1 MIEQY
6 IDLANKQWNNHQ
18 VITFPEDMYEE
29 ISIQEALDI
38 LDKIDQNA
46 LMLLPLREIKFFT
59 WLKENAPEIWD
70 DLWNDEN
77 YAEYVVSISF
87 LPMLIYNTNFNGFP
101 ICDLLEHD
109 NYFFTRQMM
118 DTEQGR
124 TMIETSQTIFENHQ
138 PLALHQILALEID
151 FNAIDIWHFAYKYNI
166 TLDKAFEAAE
176 ILFNDKALKHIK
188 RAEDV
193 VPYLEFI

>member
-59 WLKENAPEIWD
+59 AGC
-70 DLWNDEN
+70 
-77 YAEYVVSISF
+77 SI
-87 LPMLIYNTNFNGFP
+87 YP
-101 ICDLLEHD
+101 I
-109 NYFFTRQMM
+109 R
-118 DTEQGR
+118 
-124 TMIETSQTIFENHQ
+124 
-138 PLALHQILALEID
+138 
-151 FNAIDIWHFAYKYNI
+151 
-166 TLDKAFEAAE
+166 
-176 ILFNDKALKHIK
+176 
-188 RAEDV
+188 
-193 VPYLEFI
+193 